1 MTLVLPTLLI
11 VGGGYA
17 GAALTIRLLEAG
29 GRPLRLVIAEPRAE
43 LGRGQA
49 YGGTEAVHLVN
60 GPASNFSIHPQD
72 PEHLARWL
80 EANAARLGLS
90 IPPEG
95 ADRLFIPRPLF
106 GRYVGEALRRAVAEA
121 PAGFVV
127 EHRRA
132 EVVSLRREDAGLTAI
147 FADGSALRADKAALA
162 TGVFPLAPDPAL
174 ADLAGTERLATP
186 WDSEALDRLARG
198 GGDLLIVGA
207 SLSMVD
213 AVASLEARGYR
224 GRYRVLSRRGHLIE
238 GHRETS
244 EPVPILDEDAL
255 PRTAR
260 ALLSAVVRAR
270 REILARGGDWQSLP
284 FSLKPYLLRLWLGA
298 SNAERLR
305 FVRHLRAL
313 WDVTAHRAAPASYAA
328 VEAARAEGRFQ
339 AQAARLV
346 SAGLEADGVRVA
358 FRPRGARRVET
369 ATFDAIL
376 DARGHQEH
384 DWRRIRAPLA
394 QDLLHGGLAR
404 PHETGFG
411 LDATIQG
418 EIFDARGQVWG
429 DLFAIGHPLRGVAWE
444 SSSLTE
450 QKAQALAL
458 AGLLRAEF
466 AAEEGAARALSD

>member
-1 MTLVLPTLLI
+1 MTSLLPTLLI
-11 VGGGYA
+11 IGGGYA
-17 GAALTIRLLEAG
+17 GAALTIRLLEAE

-72 PEHLARWL
+72 PEHLARWV
-80 EANAARLGLS
+80 EANAERLGLS
-90 IPPEG
+90 VPPEG
-95 ADRLFIPRPLF
+95 ADRLFIPRPIF
-106 GRYVGEALRRAVAEA
+106 GRYVGEALSRSLAEA

-132 EVVSLRREDAGLTAI
+132 EVVSLRREDAGLRAV
-147 FADGSALRADKAALA
+147 FADGSALRADKAILA

-174 ADLAGTERLATP
+174 ADLAGTDRLATP

-198 GGDLLIVGA
+198 GGELLIVGA

-224 GRYRVLSRRGHLIE
+224 GRYRVVSRRGHLIE
-238 GHRETS
+238 GHRETP
-244 EPVPILDEDAL
+244 EPVPILDEEAL

-260 ALLSAVVRAR
+260 ELLSAVIRAR
-270 REILARGGDWQSLP
+270 REILARGGDWQSIP
-284 FSLKPYLLRLWLGA
+284 FSLRPYLLRLWLGA
-298 SNAERLR
+298 SNVERLR
-305 FVRHLRAL
+305 FVRRLRAL

-328 VEAARAEGRFQ
+328 LQAARAEGRFQ

-346 SAGLEADGVRVA
+346 SAGLEAEGVRVA
-358 FRPRGARRVET
+358 LRPRGAPLAET
-369 ATFDAIL
+369 AIFDAII

-394 QDLLHGGLAR
+394 QDLLRGGLVR

-411 LDATIQG
+411 LDARSTGEILDAQG
-418 EIFDARGQVWG
+418 ETRG

-444 SSSLTE
+444 SSSLTD

-458 AGLLRAEF
+458 ASLLHAEF
-466 AAEEGAARALSD
+466 SAEEEARI